1 MRQPKELTGIQRL
14 IVFKHY
20 LNPNSWLCV
29 EETDTELVVKYKF
42 SDTVK
47 TLKKD
52 VNLWENR

>member
-1 MRQPKELTGIQRL
+1 MRQLKELTGIQRL

-29 EETDTELVVKYKF
+29 EETDTELLVKYKF

-52 VNLWENR
+52 VNL